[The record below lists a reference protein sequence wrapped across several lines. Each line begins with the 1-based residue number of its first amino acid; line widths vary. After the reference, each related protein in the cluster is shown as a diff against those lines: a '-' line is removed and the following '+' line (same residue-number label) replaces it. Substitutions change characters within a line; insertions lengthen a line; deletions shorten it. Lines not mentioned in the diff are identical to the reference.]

1 MKKLTHEHNHNHEHD
16 QDDRYITLI
25 DDNGDEQL
33 FEILFTFDSDEFK
46 KSYVFFYPVG
56 ENEDEEEEI
65 DILTYAYIPT
75 EDGGFGEL
83 LEIETEEEWDMVEE
97 VFNTFNEEEEE

>member
-1 MKKLTHEHNHNHEHD
+1 MTHEHDHE
-16 QDDRYITLI
+16 DRYITLI
-25 DDNGDEQL
+25 DENGDEQL
-33 FEILFTFDSDEFK
+33 FEILFTFDSDEFE

-56 ENEDEEEEI
+56 ANEDEEEI

-83 LEIETEEEWDMVEE
+83 MEIETDEEWDMVEE
-97 VFNTFNEEEEE
+97 VFNTFNEEQEEQ

>member
-1 MKKLTHEHNHNHEHD
+1 MAHEHNHEEEE
-16 QDDRYITLI
+16 RYITLV
-25 DDNGDEQL
+25 DENGDEQL
-33 FEILFTFDSDEFK
+33 FEILFTFDSDEFE

-56 ENEDEEEEI
+56 ANEDEEEEI

-83 LEIETEEEWDMVEE
+83 MEIETDEEWDMVEE
-97 VFNTFNEEEEE
+97 VFNTFNEEQEEE